1 MWNSA
6 TRALLAAAFAPLEE
20 IFRLRTVIERE
31 ARQPNVILGHAF
43 QKIFGKRLQ
52 VLAKRSQT
60 SALHAAPESMARMGD
75 ADYPGFG
82 NTLGV

>member
-60 SALHAAPESMARMGD
+60 SALHAAPGSMARMGD